1 MRMLLSYFLV
11 AGLVPGLG
19 EDTEVLL
26 LASSLVLA
34 LRRLGEGDSS
44 HAEAGRGFLQHN
56 VCNIF

>member
-1 MRMLLSYFLV
+1 MLLSYFLV

-19 EDTEVLL
+19 EETEVLL

-34 LRRLGEGDSS
+34 PRRLGEGDSS

-56 VCNIF
+56 LF